1 LLIKDYT
8 LQNDVTA
15 TSGWSSKKIL
25 LSYVK
30 SGFAPIKD
38 TKGQDAS
45 FVISRTGAIE
55 TVKKRPD
62 NQSHVISV
70 LREVGTTQQMS
81 AALAT
86 MGIKFDYPKPNG
98 LIEYLISMLGGDDF
112 TVIDFFAGSG
122 TTANAIVNCNLR
134 DGGTRKY
141 ILVEWDDHIIREI
154 CAKRLALVLSQG
166 GLSRDAQYGFRF
178 CELGDPLFDSEGQI
192 GELVTFKDLA
202 HHVFFMA
209 TGEPLPD
216 SAELKT
222 PLLGVANGIAVYLLF
237 NGILG
242 DRSVNGGNI
251 LTREILASL
260 PPHEGTRIIYGNG
273 CRISPERLRRE
284 NIIFRQVP
292 YEVRVP

>member
-1 LLIKDYT
+1 
-8 LQNDVTA
+8 
-15 TSGWSSKKIL
+15 
-25 LSYVK
+25 
-30 SGFAPIKD
+30 
-38 TKGQDAS
+38 
-45 FVISRTGAIE
+45 
-55 TVKKRPD
+55 
-62 NQSHVISV
+62 
-70 LREVGTTQQMS
+70 
-81 AALAT
+81 
-86 MGIKFDYPKPNG
+86 
-98 LIEYLISMLGGDDF
+98 
-112 TVIDFFAGSG
+112 
-122 TTANAIVNCNLR
+122 
-134 DGGTRKY
+134 
-141 ILVEWDDHIIREI
+141 
-154 CAKRLALVLSQG
+154 
-166 GLSRDAQYGFRF
+166 
-178 CELGDPLFDSEGQI
+178 
-192 GELVTFKDLA
+192 
-202 HHVFFMA
+202 MA